1 LYSYNN
7 SERTEVLYG
16 AENVMNRLLQ
26 FLSKS
31 KTINSCGDHKTPSLV
46 IEVKDYREILSKIK
60 KSGIKLRYIV
70 DITKDNVNHCKELI
84 KFADEV
90 RHLDGIKTNF
100 SVSESEYLAS
110 STLSQELYP
119 PEPFQ
124 QIIYS
129 NVPDI
134 VEQQKYV
141 FESFW
146 NKSIL
151 AEHRVRE
158 IEEGVALGT
167 TEVIQVPHKTV
178 DMFIN
183 LVKSAKEEVLLL
195 LPTTNAFLREEK
207 LGVIRYLKE
216 AAALRGVNVRI
227 LTPTND
233 TIAKMILNM
242 ENPKSSNFVML
253 VFEAAS
259 DIKVNTVTI
268 LVIDKKESLVIEK
281 KDDSKENMADAIGLA
296 TYSTSKPTVISYV
309 TIFESLY
316 NQVKLY
322 EQLKIHGK
330 MQDEFINIASH
341 ELRTP
346 TQAVLAYSDL
356 LQSHPEQR
364 DVMIDAIKRN
374 ATRLQRLTEDILDVT
389 KIESKT
395 LKLYR
400 EEIDL
405 SVLLSTVVNDYRN
418 NVEAREAADI
428 RLLLDS
434 EADEKHYII
443 NADTQRITQVVT
455 NLLNNAVKFT
465 EGDKEGGSIS
475 ITVGEVKNGDCQ
487 EAIINVKDAGTG
499 IDREILPRLFTKFAT
514 KSTKGTGLGLFICK
528 SMVEAHNGK
537 IWAEN
542 NKDGKGATFSFS
554 LPFSKYRD

>member
-1 LYSYNN
+1 
-7 SERTEVLYG
+7 
-16 AENVMNRLLQ
+16 MNKLLQ

-31 KTINSCGDHKTPSLV
+31 KTISSCGDYKTPSLV
-46 IEVKDYREILSKIK
+46 IEVKDYLEILSKIK
-60 KSGIKLRYIV
+60 KSDIKLRYIV
-70 DITKDNVNHCKELI
+70 DITKDNVNYCKELI

-100 SVSESEYLAS
+100 SVSESEYIAS
-110 STLSQELYP
+110 STLSQELYS

-146 NKSIL
+146 NKAIL
-151 AEHRVRE
+151 AEDRVRE
-158 IEEGVALGT
+158 IEEGVALGM
-167 TEVIQVPHKTV
+167 TEVIQIPSKTV
-178 DMFIN
+178 EMFVSLI
-183 LVKSAKEEVLLL
+183 KSAKEEVLLL
-195 LPTTNAFLREEK
+195 LPTTNAFFREEK
-207 LGVIRYLKE
+207 LGIIRYLRD
-216 AAALRGVNVRI
+216 AAVLQGVNVRI

-233 TIAKMILNM
+233 AITKMIQNM
-242 ENPKSSNFVML
+242 KNDKLINFVIQVL
-253 VFEAAS
+253 EPVS
-259 DIKVNTVTI
+259 DIKVHTVTI
-268 LVIDKKESLVIEK
+268 LVIDKKESLVVEK
-281 KDDSKENMADAIGLA
+281 KDDYKENMVDAIGLA

-316 NQVKLY
+316 NHAKLY

-356 LQSHPEQR
+356 LQNHPEQR
-364 DVMIDAIKRN
+364 DAMIDAIKRN
-374 ATRLQRLTEDILDVT
+374 AMRLQRLTEDILDVT

-395 LKLYR
+395 LKLYK
-400 EEIDL
+400 EDLDL
-405 SVLLSTVVNDYRN
+405 SILLSTIVNDYKN
-418 NVEAREAADI
+418 NAEGREISDI
-428 RLLLDS
+428 ILLDN
-434 EADEKHYII
+434 EANGKHYII

-465 EGDKEGGSIS
+465 EENKECGSIS
-475 ITVGEVKNGDCQ
+475 IRLEEVKNADCQ
-487 EAIINVKDAGTG
+487 EVIINVKDAGTG
-499 IDREILPRLFTKFAT
+499 IDKEILPRLFTKFAT